1 MKTIKANHFS
11 ALKRLALKFECDNGV
26 KVDIS
31 KYQLNT
37 SEYKTTS
44 WPNLNRPV
52 VNIFFNEL
60 NEPLGTTTS
69 YRSGV
74 ELKNFMTIA
83 NDGSAK
89 ISREK
94 LQDACYIISVAIGNE
109 TFDRA
114 SDETT
119 TDLRMNLQREIES
132 ELKNPITTPTYK
144 SVRDL
149 IESISLN
156 QLRDRYH
163 WLENNKLSHEMMI
176 LRDMILRAKSALRR
190 EVNNRFYLHLLGAP
204 IDIELN
210 FVYRVSIFDTELDT
224 YVPFE
229 AALDLGVL
237 AQMPVYA
244 DPGLD
249 SINSVFNLYLALL
262 NHRIL
267 ENEDL

>member
-1 MKTIKANHFS
+1 MKHIKINHFL
-11 ALKRLALKFECDNGV
+11 AIKRIAVKFERENGIQI
-26 KVDIS
+26 DIC

-37 SEYKTTS
+37 SEYKVRS

-52 VNIFFNEL
+52 VNIFL
-60 NEPLGTTTS
+60 NKFDEPLGTTTS

-74 ELKNFMTIA
+74 ELKNFMTIG

-94 LQDACYIISVAIGNE
+94 LENACYIISLALGEEIFV
-109 TFDRA
+109 RA

-119 TDLRMNLQREIES
+119 YNLRMRLQSEIEA
-132 ELKNPITTPTYK
+132 ELKKPITPPTYK

-149 IESISLN
+149 IESISLK
-156 QLRDRYH
+156 QLYDRYH
-163 WLENNKLSHEMMI
+163 WLESNKLSHEMMT
-176 LRDMILRAKSALRR
+176 LRAMILRAKSALRR
-190 EVNNRFYLHLLGAP
+190 EVNNRFYLHLRGAP
-204 IDIELN
+204 IDIDLN
-210 FVYRVSIFDTELDT
+210 FVYRVSIFDTELDS

-244 DPGLD
+244 DPSLE

-262 NHRIL
+262 NHNL
-267 ENEDL
+267 SNEDF

>member
-1 MKTIKANHFS
+1 MKHIKINHFL
-11 ALKRLALKFECDNGV
+11 AIKRIAVKFERENGIQI
-26 KVDIS
+26 DIC

-37 SEYKTTS
+37 SEYKVRS
-44 WPNLNRPV
+44 WPNFNRPV

-60 NEPLGTTTS
+60 HEALGVTTS
-69 YRSGV
+69 YKSGV
-74 ELKNFMTIA
+74 ELKNFLTIA
-83 NDGSAK
+83 NDGSAQ
-89 ISREK
+89 INREK
-94 LQDACYIISVAIGNE
+94 LQNASYIISVSIGNE
-109 TFDRA
+109 TFERA
-114 SDETT
+114 REETT
-119 TDLRMNLQREIES
+119 YNLRMRLQSEIEA
-132 ELKNPITTPTYK
+132 ELKKPITPPTYK

-149 IESISLN
+149 IESISLK
-156 QLRDRYH
+156 QLYDRYH
-163 WLENNKLSHEMMI
+163 WLESNKLSHEMMT
-176 LRDMILRAKSALRR
+176 LRAMILRAKSALRR

-204 IDIELN
+204 IDLDLN
-210 FVYRVSIFDTELDT
+210 IVYRVSIFDTELDT
-224 YVPFE
+224 YVPFA